1 MNNGIN
7 VKDLQE
13 EIIEQIKQIDSVAQL
28 FLIQKFLEYL
38 QKKFFY
44 NVYYQKRL

>member
-38 QKKFFY
+38 
-44 NVYYQKRL
+44 